1 MLKYGNRSKQNMTGL
16 HPDLIK
22 VLTYVLEVY
31 GFDHTIV
38 SGVRSDDE
46 QIALY
51 SKGRNSSG
59 AIIDKRKVV
68 TYLDGVNKR
77 SNHQTKADGFGHAV
91 DAYPYPIDLSKKHI
105 STVRYYV
112 MSSYVKS
119 AAIEL
124 YNRGTITH
132 LVRWGGDWDSDNV
145 FSDQKF
151 NDLPHYELYKP

>member
-1 MLKYGNRSKQNMTGL
+1 MLKYGARSKKNFEGV
-16 HPDLIK
+16 HPDLVK

-51 SKGRNSSG
+51 AKGRDSSG
-59 AIIDKRKVV
+59 NIVDPSRVV
-68 TYLDGVNKR
+68 THVDGINKR
-77 SNHQTKADGFGHAV
+77 SNHQTKSDGYGHAV
-91 DAYPYPIDLSKKHI
+91 DAYPYPIDLSRKRL
-105 STVRYYV
+105 SVVRYYH
-112 MSSYVKS
+112 MASYVKA

-124 YNRGTITH
+124 FTNGEISH

-151 NDLPHYELYKP
+151 HDLPHYELYKP